1 MTSDEMEEGQ
11 SSFYDGDNNND
22 GHTFR
27 GGKGRWHLLVVLLS
41 KNDTIERNRHN

>member
-22 GHTFR
+22 GHTFWGVKV
-27 GGKGRWHLLVVLLS
+27 GGIYLLFFFR
-41 KNDTIERNRHN
+41 KMTQ